1 MHLLEEILKYIL
13 SGQGLFCILL
23 LERRTMCSLTL
34 VLVCHHPLIVIEP
47 KTKSMF
53 SSCRLSLGC
62 AGHSQ
67 NGFYGFFVGLYI

>member
-1 MHLLEEILKYIL
+1 
-13 SGQGLFCILL
+13 
-23 LERRTMCSLTL
+23 MCSVTL

-47 KTKSMF
+47 KTKSVF

-67 NGFYGFFVGLYI
+67 NGFFCRFIHLKNIRLEKST